1 MCVSCRK
8 EKSRPCSIELPT
20 LTIIHHIYFLSTF
33 FDTISDKYYY
43 AEREERQGANM
54 DFMTLV
60 SEVGFPIAG
69 AIAAGGF
76 VFLTLKF
83 ILAGVTDSVTTLKNI
98 IGQLDNRVQTM
109 NNDLVKI
116 DALLSYTLGVKPNVD
131 RIAANEGKEDA
142 RRD

>member
-1 MCVSCRK
+1 MDF
-8 EKSRPCSIELPT
+8 LT
-20 LTIIHHIYFLSTF
+20 L
-33 FDTISDKYYY
+33 ISD
-43 AEREERQGANM
+43 
-54 DFMTLV
+54 
-60 SEVGFPIAG
+60 VGFPIAG
-69 AIAAGGF
+69 AVATGGF

-116 DALLSYTLGVKPNVD
+116 DALMSYTLEVKPNVD

-142 RRD
+142 RKD

>member
-1 MCVSCRK
+1 
-8 EKSRPCSIELPT
+8 
-20 LTIIHHIYFLSTF
+20 
-33 FDTISDKYYY
+33 
-43 AEREERQGANM
+43 M
-54 DFMTLV
+54 DFLTLI
-60 SEVGFPIAG
+60 SEVGFPISG

-109 NNDLVKI
+109 NNDLVKV
-116 DALLSYTLGVKPNVD
+116 DALLSHALDVKPNIE
-131 RIAANEGKEDA
+131 RIAANEGKDDA